1 MENEFKSCPYC
12 GEKIRKEAKKCR
24 FCGEW
29 LTDDTRKAAEMKEKA
44 EEKAKLQK
52 WLENRK
58 AKRSGAGVMTVFL
71 LILFLVCFWGGVAYI
86 VHLAVPSKDRME
98 LAIVSDI
105 EECVTEQAANY
116 TNFFLGEEIGSLAS
130 LMLDNSEVKDNIMK
144 EFNKYNTVSIE
155 SKWFW
160 TIGKIY
166 NRNTTADGTTICFGM
181 LGFVVPFVEWDDI
194 VLMEDN

>member
-44 EEKAKLQK
+44 EEKAELQK

-71 LILFLVCFWGGVAYI
+71 LILF
-86 VHLAVPSKDRME
+86 
-98 LAIVSDI
+98 
-105 EECVTEQAANY
+105 
-116 TNFFLGEEIGSLAS
+116 
-130 LMLDNSEVKDNIMK
+130 
-144 EFNKYNTVSIE
+144 
-155 SKWFW
+155 
-160 TIGKIY
+160 
-166 NRNTTADGTTICFGM
+166 FGM
-181 LGFVVPFVEWDDI
+181 LLGRCSVYRASGCSFKGQDGIGNCFRYRR
-194 VLMEDN
+194 MCYRASR